1 MTDTYLFDLDG
12 TLVDTAPDLH
22 NALNFTL
29 EKVNVNPVDIALT
42 RHWVG
47 YGAKKIISSA
57 LELNNKDT
65 PTDDELEELYSYF
78 LTYYRRHI
86 AEFSKPYS
94 GVKLTIHHFA
104 QNNCKLGVVTNKR
117 FDLSHLLLEHLDLRK
132 YFGVLVG
139 GDSLTVAK
147 PKPDPLLFAC
157 EKLNTLPTNALF
169 VGDTKTDV
177 LCARAAGCPVVL
189 VPYGYN
195 QGVSVSTLGAD
206 RIVDSLLNLI

>member
-29 EKVNVNPVDIALT
+29 AKVNVSPVDITLT

-47 YGAKKIISSA
+47 FGAKKIISSA

-65 PTDDELEELYSYF
+65 PTDDDLDELYSYF
-78 LTYYRRHI
+78 IAYYRQHI
-86 AEFSKPYS
+86 AEFSKLYS

-104 QNNCKLGVVTNKR
+104 QKNYKLGVVTNKR
-117 FDLSHLLLEHLDLRK
+117 FDLSKLLLERLNLLK
-132 YFGVLVG
+132 YFETLVG
-139 GDSLTVAK
+139 GDTLPVAK
-147 PKPDPLLFAC
+147 PKPDPLLLAC
-157 EKLNTLPTNALF
+157 EELNTPPANALF

-195 QGVSVSTLGAD
+195 QGVSVSTLGPD
-206 RIVDSLLNLI
+206 RTVETLVNLI

>member
-29 EKVNVNPVDIALT
+29 AKVKVNPVDITLT

-47 YGAKKIISSA
+47 FGAKKIISSA
-57 LELNNKDT
+57 LELNNKRT
-65 PTDDELEELYSYF
+65 PTDDDLDELYCYF
-78 LTYYRRHI
+78 IAYYRQHI
-86 AEFSKPYS
+86 AEFSKLYS
-94 GVKLTIHHFA
+94 GVNLTIHHFA
-104 QNNCKLGVVTNKR
+104 QKNYKLGVVTNKR
-117 FDLSHLLLEHLDLRK
+117 FDLSQLLLERLNLLK
-132 YFGVLVG
+132 YFEILVG
-139 GDSLTVAK
+139 GDTLPVAK

-157 EKLNTLPTNALF
+157 KELKTRPGNALF
-169 VGDTKTDV
+169 IGDTTTDV

-206 RIVDSLLNLI
+206 RTVETLVNLI